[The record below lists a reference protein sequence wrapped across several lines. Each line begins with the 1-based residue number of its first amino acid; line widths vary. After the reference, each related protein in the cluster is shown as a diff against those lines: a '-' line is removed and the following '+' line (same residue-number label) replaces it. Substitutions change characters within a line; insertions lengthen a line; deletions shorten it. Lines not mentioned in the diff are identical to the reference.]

1 MIFLVN
7 IIFELIMQ
15 KAQAVKLGL
24 LTFELFY
31 NNPKKI
37 DQEDLI
43 DLLYI
48 RFSDAVKDTLRSI
61 SYVKSTYRA

>member
-7 IIFELIMQ
+7 PICERIMQ

-24 LTFELFY
+24 FIFKLFY
-31 NNPKKI
+31 NNLKKI
-37 DQEDLI
+37 DQEELE

-48 RFSDAVKDTLRSI
+48 RFWTAVKDTLRSI
-61 SYVKSTYRA
+61 SYAKSTYRA

>member
-7 IIFELIMQ
+7 TIFELIMQ

-24 LTFELFY
+24 LIFELFY
-31 NNPKKI
+31 NSQKKI

-48 RFSDAVKDTLRSI
+48 RFWAAVKDTLRSI